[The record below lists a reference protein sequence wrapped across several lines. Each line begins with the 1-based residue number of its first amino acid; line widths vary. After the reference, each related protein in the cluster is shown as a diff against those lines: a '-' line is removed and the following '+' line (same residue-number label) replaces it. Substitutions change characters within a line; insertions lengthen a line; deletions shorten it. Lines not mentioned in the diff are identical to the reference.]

1 MSHDDGRLPDEVRFV
16 KFSSVTWTHDSKG
29 FFYQVRVSC
38 SSHEKRNL
46 HNVFQRYP
54 ERKAHGSAADD
65 VAGTETESDMNAMLY
80 YHRVGTIQGTVP
92 L

>member
-1 MSHDDGRLPDEVRFV
+1 MTRKGSSTRSVRRAQAM
-16 KFSSVTWTHDSKG
+16 KMG
-29 FFYQVRVSC
+29 
-38 SSHEKRNL
+38 NL
-46 HNVFQRYP
+46 HNDLQRYP